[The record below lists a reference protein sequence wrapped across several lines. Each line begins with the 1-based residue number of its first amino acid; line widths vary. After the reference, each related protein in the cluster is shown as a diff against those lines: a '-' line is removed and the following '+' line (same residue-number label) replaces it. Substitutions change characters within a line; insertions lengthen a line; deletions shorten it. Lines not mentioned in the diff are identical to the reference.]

1 MEGNEN
7 NKDGLR
13 YFSATVILKSYKEKK
28 GKVIANI
35 KEILN
40 NVSGNMI
47 MFPAR
52 FSKTFFNLDEI
63 YLTLQSEDILQIW
76 RNGKIE
82 TYNLN
87 DDLFPILD
95 ISTFILYYQYG
106 FDENKIAN
114 ETIPSELQF
123 SVLELIAEQRNV
135 LDVMFHTLSTEGIMG
150 MKYIDNIQKFHHN
163 SFEENLLWLD
173 KIIQDEKI

>member
-13 YFSATVILKSYKEKK
+13 YFSATVILKSYQEKK
-28 GKVIANI
+28 RKVIANI
-35 KEILN
+35 KDVLK
-40 NVSGNMI
+40 NVSGNTI
-47 MFPAR
+47 VFPTH
-52 FSKTFFNLDEI
+52 FSIAFFNSKEI
-63 YLTLQSEDILQIW
+63 HLTLKSEDTLQVW
-76 RNGKIE
+76 RDGNME
-82 TYNLN
+82 EYSFN

-95 ISTFILYYQYG
+95 ISTFILYYQYE
-106 FDENKIAN
+106 FDEDKILN

-150 MKYIDNIQKFHHN
+150 MKYIDNIQKFNHN